1 MASVKELLTVATKQL
16 GITEWPANS
25 NKVKYNTWYY
35 GREVSGSAYPWC
47 MAFVQWC
54 YAEAGMRL
62 PYKTASCGALLNW
75 YKQHH
80 PECVVTRPEPGD
92 IVIYDFPG
100 GGPTDHTGIIESAA
114 IGKITAIEGNT
125 TSGSSGS
132 QSNGGGVYRRTRST
146 SCVRAYIRP
155 ITAMQIETEDDDM
168 TQEKFNQMFKTA
180 MEAYHKELR
189 DNDSGKWSAE
199 DRQWAVD
206 TGLIAGNGTTPDGS
220 PNFMW
225 EDHLTREQLVTVLH
239 RYSKLTGKA

>member
-1 MASVKELLTVATKQL
+1 MASVKELLAVATKQL
-16 GITEWPANS
+16 GITEWPTNS

-35 GREVSGSAYPWC
+35 GREVSGDSYPWC

-54 YAEAGMRL
+54 YNEAQMKL
-62 PYKTASCGALLNW
+62 PYKTASCSALLNW

-80 PECVVTRPEPGD
+80 PECVVTKPEPGD
-92 IVIYDFPG
+92 VVIYDFG
-100 GGPTDHTGIIESAA
+100 HTGIIESAA

-125 TSGSSGS
+125 TAGNSGS

-180 MEAYHKELR
+180 MEAYKKELR

-199 DRQWAVD
+199 ARQWAVD

-225 EDHLTREQLVTVLH
+225 EDQLTREQLVTVLH
-239 RYSKLTGKA
+239 RFAQQMGKA